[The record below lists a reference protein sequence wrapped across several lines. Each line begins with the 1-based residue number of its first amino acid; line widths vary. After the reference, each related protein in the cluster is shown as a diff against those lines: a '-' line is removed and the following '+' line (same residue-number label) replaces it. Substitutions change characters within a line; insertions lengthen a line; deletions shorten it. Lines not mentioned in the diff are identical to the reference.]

1 MNMLPL
7 RVLLGALALSAGA
20 VLASPVLAADDC
32 LQLGSDQQLVRAG
45 TSTNVLL
52 RNGQDHYVVHFAA
65 DCAKASYSR
74 KLTFTTDGKEGQ
86 LCGAG
91 RSELRTDNGV
101 CMVSRIE
108 PIDAGEFKRK
118 ARQRS
123 R

>member
-1 MNMLPL
+1 MLPL